1 MLFRSIAPNKPL
13 VILTKALHVFYANSK
28 AFADLGITDKTP
40 NPSKAS
46 YYERDKKG
54 KLTGAIIEQAA
65 GEPIRLKLQEMA
77 KASFVAN
84 TKGIL
89 QDYAKMGVTSIVN
102 MGFNPTNK
110 SLFSLYEHLAAQK
123 SKPLF
128 QLLAF
133 VGKLPKRQPQ
143 QRIFLYLRKENAE
156 MLPPKDS
163 QTDDFYKIMGVKFW
177 YDGSPYSGSMFLR
190 QPYIR
195 SNFTVNGI
203 NLGANHTS
211 ERLLQEEDLQ
221 HWIEKINAKGYPVA
235 IHAQGDIA
243 NDEVMS
249 AFEKANKKLSVQ
261 PFRNRVE
268 HCMLLPKERLLDMK
282 RLNIS
287 PSFHINH
294 ILFYG
299 DFLSKEV
306 IGQERVAKIFPIG
319 STAKLGIPYSLHAD
333 MPQFI
338 PNPLVLA
345 STSVNRQTE
354 QGTIIAPQERVSVWQ
369 ALRSITI
376 DAAWQLHL
384 EQKLGTIAIGKYA
397 DLVIL
402 DKNPLKVKPEDLGK
416 IKVLQTIV
424 AGNTI
429 WESK

>member
-1 MLFRSIAPNKPL
+1 M
-13 VILTKALHVFYANSK
+13 
-28 AFADLGITDKTP
+28 
-40 NPSKAS
+40 
-46 YYERDKKG
+46 
-54 KLTGAIIEQAA
+54 
-65 GEPIRLKLQEMA
+65 
-77 KASFVAN
+77 
-84 TKGIL
+84 
-89 QDYAKMGVTSIVN
+89 
-102 MGFNPTNK
+102 
-110 SLFSLYEHLAAQK
+110 
-123 SKPLF
+123 
-128 QLLAF
+128 
-133 VGKLPKRQPQ
+133 
-143 QRIFLYLRKENAE
+143 
-156 MLPPKDS
+156 
-163 QTDDFYKIMGVKFW
+163 
-177 YDGSPYSGSMFLR
+177 R